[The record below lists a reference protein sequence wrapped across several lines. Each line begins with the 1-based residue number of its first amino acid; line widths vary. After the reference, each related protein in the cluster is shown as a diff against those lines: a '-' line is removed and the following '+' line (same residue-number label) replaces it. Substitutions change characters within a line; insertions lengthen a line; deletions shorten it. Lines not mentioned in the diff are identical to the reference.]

1 MGMITE
7 RCRELE
13 QRTKNSPSCGSLK
26 AKVGNY
32 KSLAGIS
39 NDSNWSEASERLFN
53 EYKDHS
59 IEQLKSVIKDL

>member
-1 MGMITE
+1 MIRE

-13 QRTKNSPSCGSLK
+13 QRTKNSPSLTSLN

-32 KSLAGIS
+32 KSIAGIS

>member
-1 MGMITE
+1 MITK

-13 QRTKNSPSCGSLK
+13 QRTKNSPSLTSLK

-53 EYKDHS
+53 KYKDHS